1 LAVLDLPVIPAAGI
15 LFRKARYKV
24 LYGGRGSGKSWSAA
38 RILVAVKALEKRRR
52 ILCTRE
58 FQKSIADSVHKLLS
72 EQIYALGLADKYSIT
87 QTSIRCVNG
96 SEFIFTGLHNNV
108 NEIKSMEGLDIVW
121 LEEAQSVSDQSWDVL
136 IPTVRNQD
144 SEIWITFNP
153 DERTDPTYKRF
164 VLFPPPGTLAEK
176 VNHDGNPWFSDSA
189 LVDEMEHCKANYPE
203 KYLHIWEGDPKAL
216 SESTIF
222 KTWDTQPVP
231 EGVKSIGY
239 GLDFGYGQDPASLIG
254 VYERNDEIWLDE
266 IIYQHGLTNQ
276 DLGILIK
283 DAGIKRTDEIIADSA
298 EPKSIEELYRQ
309 GFNVHPA
316 VKGPDSVNAGI
327 NKMLEY
333 KIHITPRS
341 KNVAKE
347 LTSYSW
353 SKDKD
358 GNILP
363 KPVDMFNHAIDAVRY
378 RLMTRQKQL
387 KASSLKGLGI

>member
-1 LAVLDLPVIPAAGI
+1 
-15 LFRKARYKV
+15 
-24 LYGGRGSGKSWSAA
+24 
-38 RILVAVKALEKRRR
+38 
-52 ILCTRE
+52 
-58 FQKSIADSVHKLLS
+58 
-72 EQIYALGLADKYSIT
+72 
-87 QTSIRCVNG
+87 
-96 SEFIFTGLHNNV
+96 
-108 NEIKSMEGLDIVW
+108 
-121 LEEAQSVSDQSWDVL
+121 
-136 IPTVRNQD
+136 
-144 SEIWITFNP
+144 
-153 DERTDPTYKRF
+153 
-164 VLFPPPGTLAEK
+164 
-176 VNHDGNPWFSDSA
+176 
-189 LVDEMEHCKANYPE
+189 
-203 KYLHIWEGDPKAL
+203 
-216 SESTIF
+216 
-222 KTWDTQPVP
+222 
-231 EGVKSIGY
+231 VKSIGY